1 MDIISHPLITYY
13 IFEIGSRYKKHS
25 LCLDTLYERDE
36 SIKCDVH
43 TEHGQKPFIKTSN
56 TLQGDSFEYKCLLNF
71 TCHTMKFHNRLH
83 TDVQA
88 NLGFTSELES
98 KYNHLQFLEKN
109 FKSYKNLLL
118 IQFTKSVGT
127 CGMLFSSYY
136 EKKKVSGFR
145 FLLL

>member
-1 MDIISHPLITYY
+1 MRNS
-13 IFEIGSRYKKHS
+13 SKK
-25 LCLDTLYERDE
+25 
-36 SIKCDVH
+36 
-43 TEHGQKPFIKTSN
+43 
-56 TLQGDSFEYKCLLNF
+56 SFENVHLDGKIYDF

-118 IQFTKSVGT
+118 IQFTTSVGT

-145 FLLL
+145 FLLLQTILECLISTYLKLKCMENDQLHLHTSIQAKFNQTWVLFTIEILGLS